1 MRFTLADALEGVESV
16 KVPLR
21 YQMTEYDCGPTS
33 LLNAL
38 SFLFEREEI
47 PPEVVRNIMLFCL
60 DSYGA
65 DGFSGKS
72 GTSHTAMLFLSHW
85 LDGFG
90 QTGRLS
96 ISGAYLSGREV
107 NLGQNSLL
115 RDALLR
121 GGAAVVRVDLEGWH
135 YILLTGLRG
144 EDVYAFDPYRMD
156 GACPVEGVR
165 TTDEHP
171 EAYNRVIPARLLSR
185 ESVCPY
191 AFGPM
196 ETREAVLLFNKKN
209 ALTAEKTVEYM
220 I

>member
-1 MRFTLADALEGVESV
+1 M
-16 KVPLR
+16 KIPLR

-33 LLNAL
+33 LLNAV

-60 DSYGA
+60 DSYGM

-72 GTSHTAMLFLSHW
+72 GTSHTAMQFLSHW

-96 ISGAYLSGREV
+96 LSSVYLSGQEV
-107 NLGQNSLL
+107 ALGQNSRL

-121 GGAAVVRVDLEGWH
+121 GGAAVVRVDLDGWH
-135 YILLTGLRG
+135 YILLTGIDG
-144 EDVYAFDPYRMD
+144 NTVFAFDPYRMEEPF
-156 GACPVEGVR
+156 PVGEIQ
-165 TTDEHP
+165 TTGEHP
-171 EAYNRVIPARLLSR
+171 EQYNRIIPADLLIR
-185 ESVCPY
+185 ESVHPY
-191 AFGPM
+191 AFGPI
-196 ETREAVLLFNKKN
+196 ETREAVLLFNN
-209 ALTAEKTVEYM
+209 RTVLTAEKTVEYM